1 MIARAAMI
9 GAVALS
15 LGACSLLFP
24 EDKREGD
31 EAVEICVGRVRAQL
45 TYEDYQQLE
54 NAPGRWV
61 PSYTYDITLLGLE
74 DIQALVDSGVDETAG
89 TRLIQQTNNT
99 SAAVERFK
107 KMPVSRKGALFL
119 GRKPSLYRVR
129 GEVQPASTILESGCE
144 AQMRDTR
151 LIEVS
156 WTRYTPPP
164 IEPQPENTGDE
175 QAGTTPSETG
185 L

>member
-1 MIARAAMI
+1 MIARALLI
-9 GAVALS
+9 GAAAFS

-24 EDKREGD
+24 EDEREGD
-31 EAVEICVGRVRAQL
+31 EALHICVGRVRAQL

-61 PSYTYDITLLGLE
+61 PSYTYDITLLDLE
-74 DIQALVDSGVDETAG
+74 EIQALVDGGVDETVG
-89 TRLIQQTNNT
+89 TRLIQQTANT

-107 KMPVSRKGALFL
+107 TMPVDRKGALFL

-144 AQMRDTR
+144 AQKTDTR

-156 WTRYTPPP
+156 WTKHTPPP
-164 IEPQPENTGDE
+164 IEPDPKNAGEE
-175 QAGTTPSETG
+175 QAEPPPSETG
-185 L
+185 Q